1 MMVAISGMVFI
12 LLTALFGVTV
22 NTMTG
27 QVDFSFEPGS
37 DWSNPMVDKPSETTF
52 KVNPAKQYPDW
63 IFLSMILGYFISVGL
78 LCQGWFSYQKWRW
91 LNIPVKERY
100 EEKIIK
106 TKIPNNTLYKIEMME
121 RRTQQCLSKKK

>member
-1 MMVAISGMVFI
+1 MLVAVSGMVFI

-27 QVDFSFEPGS
+27 QVDFSFEPVS
-37 DWSNPMVDKPSETTF
+37 DWSNPMVNKPSETTF

-63 IFLSMILGYFISVGL
+63 IFMAMIVGYFISVGIFTV
-78 LCQGWFSYQKWRW
+78 GWLDYCKWKW
-91 LNIPVKERY
+91 SNIPIKERY
-100 EEKIIK
+100 EEKIVR
-106 TKIPNNTLYKIEMME
+106 TKFPNNTLYKIEMME